1 MNFKTFLEEQEEI
14 PAEQEQTPVSTE
26 IADEPDE
33 SGQELF
39 DSVNE
44 SLYEALRE
52 NIVTPQAGFQIVR
65 DVMESY
71 NFEIPMV
78 FDLDDEDGE
87 QIFVLD
93 MEDSFLY
100 VLYSINESGYYD
112 FHAEMTDGDGL
123 EDILSEEDLVEE

>member
-1 MNFKTFLEEQEEI
+1 MNFKQYLSEQEAI
-14 PAEQEQTPVSTE
+14 PAELSDEPISDEV
-26 IADEPDE
+26 ADEPE
-33 SGQELF
+33 ERGEELF

-44 SLYEALRE
+44 ALYEAFKE
-52 NIVTPQAGFQIVR
+52 NVMTPQAGFQTVR
-65 DVMESY
+65 DVMESF

-93 MEDSFLY
+93 MEDAFLY
-100 VLYSINESGYYD
+100 VLYSINEAGYYD

>member
-1 MNFKTFLEEQEEI
+1 MNFKQYLNEQEEI

-33 SGQELF
+33 SGEELF

-44 SLYEALRE
+44 SLYEAFRE
-52 NIVTPQAGFQIVR
+52 NVVTPQAGFQIVR

>member
-1 MNFKTFLEEQEEI
+1 MNFKQYLNEQEEI

-33 SGQELF
+33 SGEELF

-44 SLYEALRE
+44 SLYEAFTE
-52 NIVTPQAGFQIVR
+52 NVVTPQSGFQIVR
-65 DVMESY
+65 DIMESY
-71 NFEIPMV
+71 DFEIPMV